1 MDEERRYIE
10 LVSQAQHG
18 DRESLDVLAG
28 LVRGR
33 VYAYVYRIVLEEQSA
48 QDIVQESMFEMFK
61 ILGKLEHKD
70 RFWPWLRG
78 IAFNKIRRHRLE
90 KQRHKK
96 QPLAGSRM
104 AALEGADTETG
115 LANLVAEELR
125 QIVLSAMKELKP
137 RHRKVLTMRCYEEMQ
152 YRQIAELMGCSE
164 LGVRMLFYRA
174 KKSLE
179 RALSRKGLGKGFFV
193 TALVLFG
200 KMTAPSE
207 SAAAKVSLQA
217 ATLKVGTGATVLA
230 IAGGKTAVVSVAAAG
245 ALAVGTMVATSG
257 PGWQTGEELGG
268 SASITR
274 EIGLSGAKQEQW
286 YYFSEGAGGPVMMRM
301 MSTDAPDKPL
311 YCAWR
316 QNDRANYFYDRGQ
329 NTAFIESSRLWHRD
343 LRVWRLPTDKPKLR
357 EFLSQVEG
365 RSEDMEYVRGEG
377 EGLLVIS
384 RRGGAEGDNGWRQI
398 YHRNILDEEYFRYN
412 WPSKVKVVDNRDA
425 MHERGWTYFVIK
437 GRVDGE

>member
-179 RALSRKGLGKGFFV
+179 RA
-193 TALVLFG
+193 
-200 KMTAPSE
+200 
-207 SAAAKVSLQA
+207 
-217 ATLKVGTGATVLA
+217 
-230 IAGGKTAVVSVAAAG
+230 
-245 ALAVGTMVATSG
+245 
-257 PGWQTGEELGG
+257 
-268 SASITR
+268 
-274 EIGLSGAKQEQW
+274 
-286 YYFSEGAGGPVMMRM
+286 
-301 MSTDAPDKPL
+301 
-311 YCAWR
+311 
-316 QNDRANYFYDRGQ
+316 
-329 NTAFIESSRLWHRD
+329 
-343 LRVWRLPTDKPKLR
+343 
-357 EFLSQVEG
+357 
-365 RSEDMEYVRGEG
+365 
-377 EGLLVIS
+377 
-384 RRGGAEGDNGWRQI
+384 
-398 YHRNILDEEYFRYN
+398 
-412 WPSKVKVVDNRDA
+412 
-425 MHERGWTYFVIK
+425 
-437 GRVDGE
+437 